1 MFGHQL
7 VEELFQIAA
16 RSRIG
21 ILHDQKAA
29 TGVVNK
35 DGHRSVSHS
44 APPDLLLHFIR
55 DFVQALT
62 CGANF
67 QLFMTYRHRIY
78 TTKITFDRKLE
89 SRTTTT
95 MKIHVQFYAQ
105 LRDLVGTGELD
116 IDLDE
121 DATVHDLLAKIYAQ
135 QPVLRP
141 HDKSILIGAGVEFV
155 DRNYKL
161 KPGDEVAIMP
171 PVQGG

>member
-1 MFGHQL
+1 
-7 VEELFQIAA
+7 
-16 RSRIG
+16 
-21 ILHDQKAA
+21 
-29 TGVVNK
+29 
-35 DGHRSVSHS
+35 
-44 APPDLLLHFIR
+44 
-55 DFVQALT
+55 
-62 CGANF
+62 
-67 QLFMTYRHRIY
+67 
-78 TTKITFDRKLE
+78 
-89 SRTTTT
+89 

-121 DATVHDLLAKIYAQ
+121 DATVHDLIEKIYAQ

-161 KPGDEVAIMP
+161 KPGDEIAIMP